1 MTDEEFRELVYE
13 AGCDIGTEEVEA
25 FKRYYKLL
33 TEKNKVMNLTAITE
47 YDDVLIKHFADSLLV
62 HKAITGSKEITDYN
76 LENFKRAVL
85 LDVGTGA
92 GFPGLPLK
100 ICNPGM
106 TVHLLDSLN
115 KRVGFISEVINE
127 LGLADIKAFHGRSED
142 YGKEKSFR
150 EQYDIAVSRAVADLS
165 VLSEYCMPFVK
176 KEGLFISYKGD
187 NAEEE
192 IKGAEKAI
200 NILGGKIADVQRI
213 PLPGT
218 DAVRTF
224 VIIRKLR
231 STPAKYPRK
240 AGTPVK
246 EPIL

>member
-115 KRVGFISEVINE
+115 KRVRFLETVVSE
-127 LGLADIKAFHGRSED
+127 LGLDKVECIHGRAED
-142 YGKEKSFR
+142 
-150 EQYDIAVSRAVADLS
+150 VSR
-165 VLSEYCMPFVK
+165 EK
-176 KEGLFISYKGD
+176 K
-187 NAEEE
+187 
-192 IKGAEKAI
+192 
-200 NILGGKIADVQRI
+200 
-213 PLPGT
+213 
-218 DAVRTF
+218 
-224 VIIRKLR
+224 
-231 STPAKYPRK
+231 
-240 AGTPVK
+240 
-246 EPIL
+246 